1 MELLYMNFY
10 VAQTYYLAWCCYALW
25 LRTVIVNSRKIIGK
39 KQGLRDGLYRVQ
51 ILEIYKL
58 SSSKR
63 NDARTRK
70 IDILK

>member
-1 MELLYMNFY
+1 MELLDMNFY
-10 VAQTYYLAWCCYALW
+10 MAQTYYLAWRCYTLE